1 METAKDKFRLFD
13 WSQERVRVLHY
24 TWVAFFLTFFVWF
37 NMAPLKTAMV
47 ESFGFLDSSNF
58 KSLLLCNVALT
69 IPARIVI
76 GAMVDKHGPRVVFS
90 GLMVITVIP
99 GLLFAFGDSFLQL
112 VITRLLLSSIGAGF
126 VIGIKMTDNWFPPKY
141 IGRAEGFYA
150 GWGNF
155 GSAAA
160 AGLIP
165 IIGLTL
171 IGGEFGWRWSMAIS
185 SIVTALYGVFYYF
198 KVRDYPTGEE
208 PTKKDRKKVSSVL
221 PVSSNWGL
229 LSSLF
234 WTIPLYAA
242 LGLLARN
249 LQKQQIIDQ
258 EYAQTQTYDN
268 SDQTFKNADAVKVLT
283 IGGINNFYDKGNV
296 VLLYKGESNEAF
308 VTLNKS
314 KDTLVNDQV
323 KGYFAASSRA
333 EVYKDGKLKVK
344 IDKEAFDKKYELLM
358 LKKKFSKDELNK
370 SYAIAGLD
378 EFYQNGE
385 VVRTY
390 QNMFSLNI
398 MYAIWGVL
406 LLFYLF
412 KAYKIMQ
419 FNIPRLKA
427 GIPQEEKYP
436 FSSIAA
442 LNTTYFA
449 NFGAELAVVS
459 MLPMFFEGIFN
470 FTPQMAGLIAMS
482 FAFVNLFARP
492 LGGYLSDKMGSRK
505 KTMLMYMVGITLG
518 FFLMGLISKFNGVD
532 ATGKTML
539 APMFEGAWWIVVS
552 VIITMF
558 CSMFVQ
564 GAEGATFAM
573 IPSIKKELTGRIAG
587 MAGAY
592 GNVGAV
598 TYLFILTQVDYKTF
612 FFILSIGAG
621 ISVIVCYI
629 LLKEPKGAFGEEP
642 ENNEQL
648 QTIRQHN

>member
-1 METAKDKFRLFD
+1 MEAAKDKFRLFD

-47 ESFGFLDSSNF
+47 ESFSFLDSSNF

-208 PTKKDRKKVSSVL
+208 PVKKDKKKVSSVL

-268 SDQTFKNADAVKVLT
+268 SDQSFKEADAVKVLT
-283 IGGINNFYDKGNV
+283 IGGINNFYDKGNE
-296 VLLYKGESNEAF
+296 VLLYKGEGNEAF

-314 KDTLVNDQV
+314 KDTLVNDQI
-323 KGYFAASSRA
+323 KGYFSESSRA

-358 LKKKFSKDELNK
+358 LKKNFNKDELNK
-370 SYAIAGLD
+370 SYSIAGLD
-378 EFYQNGE
+378 EFYQDGE

-390 QNMFSLNI
+390 KNMFSLNI

-427 GIPQEEKYP
+427 GVPEEEKYP

-505 KTMLMYMVGITLG
+505 KTMLMYMIGITLG

-532 ATGKTML
+532 VTGKTML

-621 ISVIVCYI
+621 ISVIVCYL
-629 LLKEPKGAFGEEP
+629 LLKEPKGAFGEES

-648 QTIRQHN
+648 LTT

>member
-1 METAKDKFRLFD
+1 M
-13 WSQERVRVLHY
+13 
-24 TWVAFFLTFFVWF
+24 
-37 NMAPLKTAMV
+37 
-47 ESFGFLDSSNF
+47 
-58 KSLLLCNVALT
+58 
-69 IPARIVI
+69 
-76 GAMVDKHGPRVVFS
+76 
-90 GLMVITVIP
+90 
-99 GLLFAFGDSFLQL
+99 FAFGNSFMQL
-112 VITRLLLSSIGAGF
+112 VISRLLLSSIGAGF

-165 IIGLTL
+165 IIGLSI

-198 KVRDYPTGEE
+198 KVKDFPTGKE
-208 PTKKDRKKVSSVL
+208 PIQNKNKKVTSVL
-221 PVSSNWGL
+221 PVSSYAGL

-242 LGLLARN
+242 LGLLASN
-249 LQKQQIIDQ
+249 LQKQQIIA
-258 EYAQTQTYDN
+258 EEFN
-268 SDQTFKNADAVKVLT
+268 SAKTNTISVTSFKNVDAVQVLT
-283 IGGINNFYDKGNV
+283 KGGINNFYEKGDELRLYAKNDKTSYISYSQKQDTIVNSKIDAS
-296 VLLYKGESNEAF
+296 LL
-308 VTLNKS
+308 L
-314 KDTLVNDQV
+314 
-323 KGYFAASSRA
+323 ASRG
-333 EVYKDGKLKVK
+333 EVYRKGKLKIK
-344 IDKEAFDKKYELLM
+344 IDKTTLQKQYNGLAIKKKYTAEEL
-358 LKKKFSKDELNK
+358 K
-370 SYAIAGLD
+370 SVYKGQGINGFYADG
-378 EFYQNGE
+378 N

-390 QNMFSLNI
+390 KNMFNKDILYI
-398 MYAIWGVL
+398 IWAILGV
-406 LLFYLF
+406 FYIY
-412 KAYKIMQ
+412 KAFSILK

-427 GIPQEEKYP
+427 GIPEEEKYP
-436 FSSIAA
+436 FSSVAA

-470 FTPQMAGLIAMS
+470 FTPQMAGVIAMS

-505 KTMLMYMVGITLG
+505 KTMLMYMIGITLG
-518 FFLMGLISKFNGVD
+518 FFLMGLISKSIGTGAD
-532 ATGKTML
+532 GKTIL
-539 APMFEGAWWIVVS
+539 APMFDGAWWIVVS

-573 IPSIKKELTGRIAG
+573 IPSIKKDLTGRIAG

-598 TYLFILTQVDYKTF
+598 AYLFILTQVDYKSF
-612 FFILSIGAG
+612 FFILSVGAA
-621 ISVIVCYI
+621 ISVVACYF
-629 LLKEPKGAFGEEP
+629 LLKEPKGSFGEGKTKL
-642 ENNEQL
+642 N
-648 QTIRQHN
+648 

>member
-1 METAKDKFRLFD
+1 MSTTEDKFRLFD

-47 ESFGFLDSSNF
+47 ESFNFLDSSNF

-76 GAMVDKHGPRVVFS
+76 GAMVDKYGPRVVFS
-90 GLMVITVIP
+90 ALMIVTVIP
-99 GLLFAFGDSFLQL
+99 GLFFAFGDTFMQL
-112 VITRLLLSSIGAGF
+112 VISRLLLSSIGAGF

-198 KVRDYPTGEE
+198 RVKDYPIGKE
-208 PTKKDRKKVSSVL
+208 PSKADKKKASSVI
-221 PVSSNWGL
+221 PVSSYTGL
-229 LSSLF
+229 FSSLF
-234 WTIPLYAA
+234 WAVPLYAA
-242 LGLLARN
+242 LGLLANN
-249 LQKQQIIDQ
+249 LQKQEIIDQ
-258 EYAQTQTYDN
+258 EFLQTNNYENVD
-268 SDQTFKNADAVKVLT
+268 SYFKNADAVQVLST
-283 IGGINNFYDKGNV
+283 GGINNFYLKGDEV
-296 VLLYKGESNEAF
+296 RLYKSGEAKPFQTF
-308 VTLNKS
+308 VSS
-314 KDTLVNDQV
+314 KDTLVNAEMTS
-323 KGYFAASSRA
+323 YFNEGNSV
-333 EVYKDGKLKVK
+333 ELYKKGKLKIK
-344 IDKEAFDKKYELLM
+344 FEKAGMSKEYNALAM
-358 LKKKFSKDELNK
+358 KKKFNKEELTASFEEGK
-370 SYAIAGLD
+370 LAG
-378 EFYQNGE
+378 FFTQGE
-385 VVRTY
+385 VVRTFK
-390 QNMFSLNI
+390 NMFSLKI
-398 MYAIWGVL
+398 MYAIWLILTV
-406 LLFYLF
+406 FYIY
-412 KAYKIMQ
+412 KAFTILKY
-419 FNIPRLKA
+419 NIPRLKA
-427 GIPQEEKYP
+427 GIPEQEKFP

-505 KTMLMYMVGITLG
+505 KTMLMYMIGITLG
-518 FFLMGLISKFNGVD
+518 FFLMGLISRYAG
-532 ATGKTML
+532 TGADGKVLL
-539 APMFEGAWWIVVS
+539 APMFEGTWWIVVS

-598 TYLFILTQVDYKTF
+598 TYLFILTQVDYKSF
-612 FFILSIGAG
+612 FYILALGAG
-621 ISVIVCYI
+621 ISVLACFF
-629 LLKEPKGAFGEEP
+629 LLKEPKGSFGEED
-642 ENNEQL
+642 EDANETL
-648 QTIRQHN
+648 LKTV

>member
-1 METAKDKFRLFD
+1 MSTTEDKFRLFD

-24 TWVAFFLTFFVWF
+24 TWVAFFLTFYVWF

-47 ESFGFLDSSNF
+47 ESFSFLDSDNF

-76 GAMVDKHGPRVVFS
+76 GALVDKHGPRVVFS
-90 GLMVITVIP
+90 GLMVITIIP

-171 IGGEFGWRWSMAIS
+171 IGGEYGWRWSMAIS
-185 SIVTALYGVFYYF
+185 SVITALFGVFYYF
-198 KVRDYPTGEE
+198 KVRDCPTGKETVKVE
-208 PTKKDRKKVSSVL
+208 GKKISSVL
-221 PVSSNWGL
+221 PVSSYWGL

-258 EYAQTQTYDN
+258 EYAQNQTYEGT
-268 SDQTFKNADAVKVLT
+268 DQFFKDADVVKVLT
-283 IGGINNFYDKGNV
+283 LGGVNNFYDKGDEV
-296 VLLYKGESNEAF
+296 RLYKGTETDAYI
-308 VTLNKS
+308 TLSKS
-314 KDTLVNDQV
+314 KDTLVNDEI
-323 KGYFAASSRA
+323 KGYFDQSSRA
-333 EVYKDGKLKVK
+333 EIFKKGKLKVK
-344 IDKEAFDKKYELLM
+344 IKKEEFDKKYGLLA
-358 LKKKFSKDELNK
+358 LKKKFNK
-370 SYAIAGLD
+370 EEVGTAHAVSGLD
-378 EFYQNGE
+378 EFYRDGE

-390 QNMFSLNI
+390 KNMFSLNI
-398 MYAIWGVL
+398 MYVIWGIL
-406 LLFYLF
+406 LLFYLV
-412 KAYKIMQ
+412 KAYQIIK
-419 FNIPRLKA
+419 FNLPRLKA
-427 GIPQEEKYP
+427 GVPEEEKYP

-505 KTMLMYMVGITLG
+505 KTMLMYMIGITLG
-518 FFLMGLISKFNGVD
+518 FFLMGLISKFNGFD
-532 ATGKTML
+532 ASGKTML
-539 APMFEGAWWIVVS
+539 APMFDGTWWIVVS

-573 IPSIKKELTGRIAG
+573 IPSIKKDLTGRIAG

-598 TYLFILTQVDYKTF
+598 AYLFILTQVDYKSF

-621 ISVIVCYI
+621 ISVIACFL
-629 LLKEPKGAFGEEP
+629 LLKEPKGAFGDENEEL
-642 ENNEQL
+642 E
-648 QTIRQHN
+648 TA